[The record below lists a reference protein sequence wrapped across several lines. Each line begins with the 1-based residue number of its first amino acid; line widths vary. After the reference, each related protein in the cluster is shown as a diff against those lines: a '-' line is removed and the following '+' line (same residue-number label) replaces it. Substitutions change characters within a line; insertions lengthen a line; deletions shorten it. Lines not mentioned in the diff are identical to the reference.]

1 MSQMLSC
8 GLHLHCSAFEHTQM
22 PGRGLRGV
30 TSLPCSLR
38 QADGR
43 RSTRAAARAAARVAA
58 EQNPRPD
65 SGQPAKKDSN
75 IRGNKEHASPI
86 LLGLA
91 MAAAAADAIMPVA
104 RGLASAVVSG
114 MAAGSTVGGTVVMR
128 RDEGS
133 STASPALS
141 ARQAGTWPPSPAA
154 VQGAQVLAAS
164 RLGGAG
170 RQLHVATARAG
181 TASAAVGSAS
191 EQSAL
196 HHTEPEADQAAAS
209 ISPAPG
215 APVALPVVPSR
226 TTLRV
231 LSGGSAAPPAAA
243 ADEPAAAAPSNA
255 APKATPSSAPAAAA
269 PSTTPAA
276 TMPGRTPLEVVP
288 TAPSTLPDV
297 PAPEGPTSSITGGN
311 GGMLEG
317 LLQTLAAA
325 AADAKGDGRSDPV
338 RALLAAAPASGEPRT
353 NFARSLVRGM
363 EEAEEGDGSD
373 VFVLARTLLE
383 RALEGGHLAPAGSS
397 LPATAAAPVPAA
409 ASSVPS
415 TAGASGGAATG
426 GSGGGSGKYDE
437 LLKAL
442 AAAAASSDL
451 ELDSRF
457 DPVRA
462 LLASAPER
470 GERRDNFARSLL
482 LGIDGVQGG
491 DYTSPFALAKI
502 LLERAL
508 ESGSLVPGRTSAP
521 AATAAPSAGAGSSK
535 YEALL
540 QALTAAAASP
550 ELKGDGRFDPVRA
563 LLAAAPTAGQP
574 RDNFARN
581 LLRGIEE
588 LEDGDSTSVFALART
603 LLTRALDGGGLVPAE
618 AGNE

>member
-1 MSQMLSC
+1 M
-8 GLHLHCSAFEHTQM
+8 
-22 PGRGLRGV
+22 

-104 RGLASAVVSG
+104 RVSGVRTLAHTDTSGGTAAHPLGLRKLVTLVQLSAGLALQGLASAVVSG

-325 AADAKGDGRSDPV
+325 AADAKASQLHPHAARRPV
-338 RALLAAAPASGEPRT
+338 PAQSLPLRQARRACNLRRPPASACRATAALTPCVPCWPPPLPLASPAPILLAAWCAAWRRQRRGTAATCLCWHAPCWRWVGKWKGGAWWTGCGGRMACFGAGALVAAERLVLITPYRCG
-353 NFARSLVRGM
+353 SLACVQ
-363 EEAEEGDGSD
+363 
-373 VFVLARTLLE
+373 

-451 ELDSRF
+451 EVGMAG
-457 DPVRA
+457 PA
-462 LLASAPER
+462 
-470 GERRDNFARSLL
+470 RRVYRTMSLL
-482 LGIDGVQGG
+482 
-491 DYTSPFALAKI
+491 
-502 LLERAL
+502 
-508 ESGSLVPGRTSAP
+508 
-521 AATAAPSAGAGSSK
+521 
-535 YEALL
+535 
-540 QALTAAAASP
+540 
-550 ELKGDGRFDPVRA
+550 
-563 LLAAAPTAGQP
+563 
-574 RDNFARN
+574 
-581 LLRGIEE
+581 
-588 LEDGDSTSVFALART
+588 
-603 LLTRALDGGGLVPAE
+603 
-618 AGNE
+618 